1 MTMFWWVGTF
11 LAPVGVA
18 CPPGTASRGYP
29 MLLSVK
35 RPGRGWGPGTPAPLR
50 PPGKVLPY
58 VLAPPCPPP
67 PQARLHHNPESNPSS
82 GEGKD
87 LPACSGRSPFPGGW
101 SQPTHARSCGP
112 RAGARQKARG
122 WTQASGTAAGL
133 LGPGRFSPAGPAS
146 HQPHRVPG
154 SCSLLSQ
161 LTSLEPDRLG
171 GEGALQGASSWH
183 QRQS

>member
-35 RPGRGWGPGTPAPLR
+35 CPGEGRGLAPQLLSDLQGKSFQTSWPPPLR
-50 PPGKVLPY
+50 
-58 VLAPPCPPP
+58 
-67 PQARLHHNPESNPSS
+67 ARLHHNPESETSS

-87 LPACSGRSPFPGGW
+87 LPAWPGGSPFPGGQ
-101 SQPTHARSCGP
+101 SQPTRPQSCGP
-112 RAGARQKARG
+112 RAGARRQAGR

-133 LGPGRFSPAGPAS
+133 LGPS
-146 HQPHRVPG
+146 HQPHHIPG

-171 GEGALQGASSWH
+171 GEGALQAASSWH
-183 QRQS
+183 ERQS